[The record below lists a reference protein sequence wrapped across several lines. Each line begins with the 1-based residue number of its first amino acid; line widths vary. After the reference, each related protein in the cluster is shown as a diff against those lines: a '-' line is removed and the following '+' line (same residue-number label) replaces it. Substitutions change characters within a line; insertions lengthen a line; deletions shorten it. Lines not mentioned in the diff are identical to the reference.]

1 MLESTNFSLA
11 NGFKLDSYE
20 IQSIL
25 GIGGFGITYKSYDRV
40 LKQVVAIKE
49 YFPHGIAYRTV
60 GKAEVVINDEEN
72 QAVYQ
77 YGLERFFFLFLI
89 LAKFKH
95 PNIIRVMQFIQ
106 KNNTAYLVM
115 DFESGA
121 SLAQLL
127 KKIKTLD
134 ELQIVNFFIPILNGL
149 KVIHEHSFLHRDIKP
164 SNILIR
170 ENGTPVLIDFGSAR
184 QALNQQNTMLTAMV
198 TPGYAP
204 FEQYFNDEKQGAW
217 TDLYSLGAT
226 VFHCMV
232 GEAPLVSTK
241 RMGLL
246 REEKVDPTGLA
257 LRKLGSKY
265 SAELVNVIDKTLQVD
280 PKNRYQTVSAVLDAI
295 KKISSYQAQTTLLV
309 EPQETIFSKELI
321 RSITANLAEEIGPIA
336 DTVIRKA
343 IYKAKSIEELKG
355 LLINTIPTEGRR
367 SNFLKKLAYLPSS
380 MNGSLVEK
388 NSRTPNETTYEEN
401 SMHESSSLDQAFI
414 EQAKL
419 ALLVALGPIANVL
432 IKKATNQTTSR
443 ADFIAQITKQMTK
456 EKQIKDFLKR
466 MQR

>member
-1 MLESTNFSLA
+1 MDN
-11 NGFKLDSYE
+11 
-20 IQSIL
+20 
-25 GIGGFGITYKSYDRV
+25 
-40 LKQVVAIKE
+40 
-49 YFPHGIAYRTV
+49 
-60 GKAEVVINDEEN
+60 AEVVISDEEN
-72 QAVYQ
+72 QAIYQ
-77 YGLERFFFLFLI
+77 YGLERFLEEARV

-134 ELQIVNFFIPILNGL
+134 ELPIINFFIPILNGL

-198 TPGYAP
+198 THGYAP

-226 VFHCMV
+226 IFHCMV

-241 RMGLL
+241 RVVLL
-246 REEKVDPTGLA
+246 REEKLDPTDLA

-295 KKISSYQAQTTLLV
+295 KKISSYQDQTKLLV
-309 EPQETIFSKELI
+309 EPQETVFSKELI
-321 RSITANLAEEIGPIA
+321 KSITANLAEEIGPIA

-343 IYKAKSIEELKG
+343 IHKAKSIEELKD
-355 LLINTIPTEGRR
+355 LLINTIPTEGRK

-401 SMHESSSLDQAFI
+401 SMHKSSNLDQAFI

-432 IKKATNQTTSR
+432 IKKATNQATSR
-443 ADFIAQITKQMTK
+443 ADFIAQITKQMTE